1 MAAAAEVMLARS
13 PSARG
18 AACLRLLEAGLVGD
32 AERTLKLRLERDA
45 KTGMKVGHFYD
56 DK

>member
-18 AACLRLLEAGLVGD
+18 AARLRLLEAGLVGD
-32 AERTLKLRLERDA
+32 GERTLELRLERDA
-45 KTGMKVGHFYD
+45 KTAMKVGNFYD
-56 DK
+56 DG